1 MSQANIIPSAE
12 PFLIPGG
19 KTGCLL
25 LHGWTG
31 TPKEMRMLGDPLAA
45 DGYTVL
51 APRLFGHATSPQD
64 MDRACWR
71 DWVAS
76 VEDGMHLLKGCT
88 EQQVVMGL
96 SMGGILA
103 LLAAARFDFA
113 GVVTFSA
120 PCALPPDPRAKFLP
134 LLAPFRLKI
143 SKGAPDWHNPDMLG
157 YHVDYPYYHPRW
169 VIELQKLIRVMRNEL
184 RNIRIPALL
193 VQSRLDNGIPAESL
207 DTLLAEIGSSDKSA
221 LWVQHS
227 GHVVIEEPDREEVF
241 TAVKSFLKKI
251 EPLR

>member
-1 MSQANIIPSAE
+1 MSQPSIIPSAE

-31 TPKEMRMLGDPLAA
+31 TPKEMRMLGNSLADA
-45 DGYTVL
+45 GYTVL

-64 MDRACWR
+64 MDRACWQ

-88 EQQVVMGL
+88 DTQVVMGL
-96 SMGGILA
+96 SMGGVLA
-103 LLAAARFDFA
+103 LLSAARFDFA

-134 LLAPFRLKI
+134 LLALLKLNI
-143 SKGAPDWHNPDMLG
+143 VKGAADWHNPDMLS
-157 YHVDYPYYHPRW
+157 YHVDYPFYRARW
-169 VIELQKLIRVMRNEL
+169 VVELQKLIRAMLGEL
-184 RNIRIPALL
+184 ETIRIPALL
-193 VQSRLDNGIPAESL
+193 VQSRQDKGIPVESL
-207 DTLLAEIGSSDKSA
+207 DTLLAGIGSSDKTS
-221 LWVQHS
+221 LWVEHS
-227 GHVVIEEPDREEVF
+227 GHVVIEEPDREEIF
-241 TAVKSFLKKI
+241 AAVKSFLKKI
-251 EPLR
+251 DPQP